1 MSLKM
6 KSLFGILI
14 SLSIGSFS
22 CNSNSEETNA
32 HTRSI
37 DDISANEDVARYLKN
52 FKGLGALTDSSAP
65 IAPEQSMSHFR
76 FPGDLAMDIVLT
88 EPEVVQPVEL
98 SFDQR
103 GRLWVVQYTQY
114 PFPNDLKVVS
124 VDNFLRFKYDRVPLP
139 PPQGVKGADKITIF
153 EDTDGDGKYDKST
166 DAITGLN
173 IATSVVTG
181 RGKIW
186 VLNPPYL
193 LSYPDRDGDGIPDGS
208 PEVELTGF
216 GMEDLHAV
224 ANSLRW
230 GPDGWLYGAQGSTTT
245 ANISSSVTKNVSFS
259 GQVIWRYNTDTHVFE
274 VFAEGGGNTF
284 NVEFDSKG
292 RVYSGNNAYD
302 RGPNFKQGGYY
313 PRSLGKHGAY
323 TNPFTFGNL
332 PNMELQGDKSRFTHS
347 LIRYEGGKLPDRY
360 EGKMIAVNPLLHYVQ
375 LTRFEP
381 DGSTFK
387 NVDEERI
394 LETDDRWFRPVNIK
408 AGPDGNVYI
417 ADWYDSRLSNTDPR
431 DTWSKNTGRIYRL
444 RDKSASIAP
453 SQFDLTKYST
463 AQLIESL
470 KSDNK
475 WFRQHALRQ
484 FADKK
489 DPSVIPALMPL
500 LQSGNGQHALEALW
514 AIHVSGGFNDSIAGI
529 AFTHPDPYVRVWG
542 VRLSGDAKSVS
553 KEISEELIKQASNE
567 THPEVRSQLAC
578 TAKRLPAADA
588 IAVIRSLLKSH
599 DDIKDPDIPLLMW
612 WAVESK
618 AETDR
623 NAVLELFKDR
633 DIWKSKIVQ
642 DVILKR
648 LMQRYVIAG
657 GDENFSAAAM
667 LIKLSPEARLSK
679 LLASALYEGL
689 HGADLSGLSP
699 ELTRVIQ
706 PYQSELLGGPLALAI
721 RQGDRH
727 AISKAIAVIADDNA
741 ANDHRLSYI
750 KIMGE
755 TDQPGS
761 VPALLKVV
769 SGSRS
774 SSALRDAALYA
785 LQRYDSAGIGLQVVK
800 AYPGFR
806 GDAAARNSAIDL
818 LVSRATWTKELLKAI
833 DESKTIS
840 TADLPDEAAR
850 RMKLLNDPEIEKNVY
865 KLWPNIKP
873 VSLSEKDQ
881 SMAKYSQ
888 ALRSGSGDAD
898 KGRVLYLTHCGRCHR
913 LFDMGGNIGPD
924 LTGYERSNT
933 NYLLQN
939 IIDPNTFIREGY
951 GVYQVTTSDGRTL
964 EGKIVSRNGNALTFE
979 PPLGGRK
986 ITLLTSQIK
995 EMKEEQASV
1004 MPERLLDGLTDQEVR
1019 DLFSY
1024 LRKENP

>member
-1 MSLKM
+1 MSIEM
-6 KSLFGILI
+6 KLLFGIFI
-14 SLSIGSFS
+14 SLSILSFS
-22 CNSNSEETNA
+22 CNNEPGKNSS

-52 FKGLGALTDSSAP
+52 FKGLGALTDSSSP
-65 IAPEQSMSHFR
+65 IPPQQSMSHFR
-76 FPGDLAMDIVLT
+76 FPADLAMDIVLT

-98 SFDQR
+98 SFDQK

-124 VDNFLRFKYDRVPLP
+124 VDNFLRFKYDRIPLP

-153 EDTDGDGKYDKST
+153 EDTDGDGKYDRST

-193 LSYPDRDGDGIPDGS
+193 LAYPDPDGGGIPNGN
-208 PEVELTGF
+208 PEIALTGF

-245 ANISSSVTKNVSFS
+245 ANVSSSVSKNVSFA

-302 RGPNFKQGGYY
+302 RGPNFKQGAYY

-332 PNMELQGDKSRFTHS
+332 PNMELRGDKSRFTHS

-394 LETDDRWFRPVNIK
+394 LETDDHWFRPVNIK

-444 RDKSASIAP
+444 RDKSASIEPAR
-453 SQFDLTKYST
+453 FDLTQYST

-514 AIHVSGGFNDSIAGI
+514 AIHVSGGFNDSIARI
-529 AFTHPDPYVRVWG
+529 ALTHPDPYVRVWG

-553 KEISEELIKQASNE
+553 TETSGELIKLASNE
-567 THPEVRSQLAC
+567 IHPEVRSQLAC

-599 DDIKDPDIPLLMW
+599 DDIKDPDIPLLIW
-612 WAVESK
+612 WAIESK

-633 DIWKSKIVQ
+633 DIWKNKIVQ
-642 DVILKR
+642 EMLLKR

-657 GDENFSAAAM
+657 GDENFAAAAT

-706 PYQSELLGGPLALAI
+706 PYQSELLGGPLALAL
-721 RQGDRH
+721 RQGDRQ

-750 KIMGE
+750 RIVGE

-761 VPALLKVV
+761 VPALLKVIV
-769 SGSRS
+769 ANKS

-818 LVSRATWTKELLKAI
+818 LVSRAAWARELLKAI
-833 DESKTIS
+833 DENKTIS
-840 TADLPDEAAR
+840 AADVPDQAAR
-850 RMKLLNDPEIEKNVY
+850 RMKLLSDPEIEKTVY

-888 ALRSGSGDAD
+888 ALRSGTGDPD
-898 KGRVLYLTHCGRCHR
+898 KGRVLFLTHCGRCHR

-924 LTGYERSNT
+924 LTGYERNNT
-933 NYLLQN
+933 SYLLQN

-951 GVYQVTTSDGRTL
+951 GVYQVITSDGRTL

-995 EMKEEQASV
+995 EMKEEQTSV

-1019 DLFSY
+1019 DLFAY

>member
-1 MSLKM
+1 
-6 KSLFGILI
+6 
-14 SLSIGSFS
+14 
-22 CNSNSEETNA
+22 
-32 HTRSI
+32 
-37 DDISANEDVARYLKN
+37 
-52 FKGLGALTDSSAP
+52 
-65 IAPEQSMSHFR
+65 
-76 FPGDLAMDIVLT
+76 
-88 EPEVVQPVEL
+88 
-98 SFDQR
+98 
-103 GRLWVVQYTQY
+103 
-114 PFPNDLKVVS
+114 
-124 VDNFLRFKYDRVPLP
+124 
-139 PPQGVKGADKITIF
+139 
-153 EDTDGDGKYDKST
+153 
-166 DAITGLN
+166 
-173 IATSVVTG
+173 
-181 RGKIW
+181 
-186 VLNPPYL
+186 
-193 LSYPDRDGDGIPDGS
+193 
-208 PEVELTGF
+208 
-216 GMEDLHAV
+216 
-224 ANSLRW
+224 
-230 GPDGWLYGAQGSTTT
+230 
-245 ANISSSVTKNVSFS
+245 
-259 GQVIWRYNTDTHVFE
+259 
-274 VFAEGGGNTF
+274 
-284 NVEFDSKG
+284 
-292 RVYSGNNAYD
+292 
-302 RGPNFKQGGYY
+302 
-313 PRSLGKHGAY
+313 
-323 TNPFTFGNL
+323 
-332 PNMELQGDKSRFTHS
+332 
-347 LIRYEGGKLPDRY
+347 
-360 EGKMIAVNPLLHYVQ
+360 MIAVNPLLHYVQ